1 LDNKNPSVN
10 LNDNCHKS
18 SPQLLSH
25 PQPHQST
32 PFPTRRQVLLTPEV
46 AARID
51 EEVLIA
57 ADTDAQAMAP
67 PPQAQGMGSGHG
79 KTSD

>member
-1 LDNKNPSVN
+1 
-10 LNDNCHKS
+10 
-18 SPQLLSH
+18 
-25 PQPHQST
+25 
-32 PFPTRRQVLLTPEV
+32 VLLTPEV